1 MTQESVVAT
10 IPLPQKPPLTSN
22 LISLYR
28 LQPLAASVARFDP
41 VTGEKIN
48 KMRKSYEGQLKTL
61 GLSGRNRAVKH
72 EEGKGMGFRELISW
86 PEEEW
91 QNQKVGGNNVHDG
104 LSSGILAKLEKAMQ
118 MQPGPV
124 PNNSEWEDQLGME
137 KVKPLEV
144 KASKLPDV
152 TKINGRANG
161 TTAEAEA
168 IRPKRTGRK
177 RRYDE
182 HSFEG
187 YGEGY
192 VDDDVDI
199 GGYSS
204 GDTQFSRRSS
214 SNKKRKK
221 VRSLPL
227 IHLPFLKRSN
237 NYRRTMGS
245 VPQHSVTAMAASAP
259 ARWA

>member
-1 MTQESVVAT
+1 MVAA
-10 IPLPQKPPLTSN
+10 IVPPPPLPLTAD
-22 LISLYR
+22 LISLYG
-28 LQPLAASVARFDP
+28 LQPLAASVARFDS

-72 EEGKGMGFRELISW
+72 DPEKGMGLRELTMW

-91 QNQKVGGNNVHDG
+91 QNQKVAGKDVQNGMPAD
-104 LSSGILAKLEKAMQ
+104 IMAKLEKAMQ
-118 MQPGPV
+118 MQPGPL
-124 PNNSEWEDQLGME
+124 PNNSEWEDQLGHE
-137 KVKPLEV
+137 KIKQTEA
-144 KASKLPDV
+144 KASKLSQNTI
-152 TKINGRANG
+152 TKQNTQINGAITSTNP
-161 TTAEAEA
+161 EA

-221 VRSLPL
+221 VR
-227 IHLPFLKRSN
+227 FAD
-237 NYRRTMGS
+237 
-245 VPQHSVTAMAASAP
+245 Q
-259 ARWA
+259 